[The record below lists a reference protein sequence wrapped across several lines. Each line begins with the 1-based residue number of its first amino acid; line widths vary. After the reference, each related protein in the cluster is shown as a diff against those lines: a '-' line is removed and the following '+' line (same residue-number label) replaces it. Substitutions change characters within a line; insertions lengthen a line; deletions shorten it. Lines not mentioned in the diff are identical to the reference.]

1 VGKSSNGPDMTDIAM
16 MTGAL
21 ETLHECR
28 VSFTATTLGTGHE
41 GILHLRLCATFNVLP
56 GSSHPETVEV
66 NSQWP
71 NMMGTALE
79 GTWFRG
85 LYDLDFAI
93 GEAYQQR
100 FLPGVQ

>member
-1 VGKSSNGPDMTDIAM
+1 M
-16 MTGAL
+16 MGSMEA
-21 ETLHECR
+21 LHECR
-28 VSFTATTLGTGHE
+28 VGLTATTLGQGHE
-41 GILHLRLCATFNVLP
+41 GILHLRLCATFDVLP
-56 GSSHPETVEV
+56 GSAHPKTVEV

-71 NMMGTALE
+71 NREGTALE

-100 FLPGVQ
+100 FLPEVQ

>member
-1 VGKSSNGPDMTDIAM
+1 MGKSSNGPDMTDIAM
-16 MTGAL
+16 MMGAL

-28 VSFTATTLGTGHE
+28 VSLTATTLGQGHE
-41 GILHLRLCATFNVLP
+41 GILHLRLVARFEVLP
-56 GSSHPETVEV
+56 GSAHPPAVEV

-71 NMMGTALE
+71 NSLGTDLE